1 MHGNVLKAAF
11 VVWHLGRRAARPGLI
26 VAAMAL
32 SVCGRPAWAVSTL
45 VNFDTTKGQI
55 QVDLFG
61 EVTPLTVAN
70 FLQYVNSGAYTNTVV
85 HRTAAINGSWP
96 FVVQGGGYTL
106 SSFTQAPLPAFP
118 THITQLPAVQNE
130 FKISNTRGTI
140 AMAKLGSNPNSAT
153 TEWFFNLD
161 DRNATTLPGPA
172 LDTQNGGFT
181 VFGNVVGGSI
191 SVADAIMALPT
202 FTVPFTAGGISSVP
216 KDGSNF
222 VSVNSIT
229 VIREHAAFQNP
240 ISDVDVNNDGLLTNA
255 DALAIINSLIDHN
268 VHAANQ
274 FVGNSYKYLDTSG
287 NNTVAPQDALKVINA
302 LIAHGTG
309 GPAPVTPTVAFL
321 ADASPLASPAV
332 AAVSLAV
339 PEPSSIGLALS
350 GAAALGGWA
359 VRRRKASRRRQV
371 QGR

>member
-1 MHGNVLKAAF
+1 MHGYVLTADVANWYF
-11 VVWHLGRRAARPGLI
+11 GRRCARPALLLAVVALI
-26 VAAMAL
+26 L
-32 SVCGRPAWAVSTL
+32 CGRPAWAVNTL

-70 FLQYVNSGAYTNTVV
+70 FLQYVNSGAYSNTVV
-85 HRTAAINGSWP
+85 HRTAAINGSWQ

-106 SSFTQAPLPAFP
+106 SSFTQTPLPAFP
-118 THITQLPAVQNE
+118 THITQLAPVQNE

-140 AMAKLGSNPNSAT
+140 AMAKLGGNPNSAT

-161 DRNATTLPGPA
+161 DRNATTTPGPA

-181 VFGNVVGGSI
+181 VFGNVVGGGM
-191 SVADAIMALPT
+191 SVADAIMGLPT
-202 FTVPFTAGGISSVP
+202 VTVPFTSSPLASVP

-229 VIREHAAFQNP
+229 VLGTHAAFQNP

-287 NNTVAPQDALKVINA
+287 NDSITPQDALKVINA

-309 GPAPVTPTVAFL
+309 GPAPATPTAAFL
-321 ADASPLASPAV
+321 ADDGPLASPAV
-332 AAVSLAV
+332 AAASLAV
-339 PEPSSIGLALS
+339 PEPSSIALALTA
-350 GAAALGGWA
+350 AAALGGWA
-359 VRRRKASRRRQV
+359 VRRRVAGYRR
-371 QGR
+371 